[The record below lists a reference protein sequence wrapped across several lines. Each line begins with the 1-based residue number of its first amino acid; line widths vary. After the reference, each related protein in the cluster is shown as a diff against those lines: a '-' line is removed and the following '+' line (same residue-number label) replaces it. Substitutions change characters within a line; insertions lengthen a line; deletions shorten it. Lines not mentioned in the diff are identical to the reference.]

1 MPWNAIDNC
10 HPCLHLCFFLR
21 FLPYE
26 LILRAYFLDE
36 IFQIQLFFFNFIL
49 FFKLYIMVLVLQTN
63 GINEMCT
70 EIIKEDICKC
80 LEEAHISEHEI
91 QRR

>member
-1 MPWNAIDNC
+1 
-10 HPCLHLCFFLR
+10 
-21 FLPYE
+21 
-26 LILRAYFLDE
+26 
-36 IFQIQLFFFNFIL
+36 
-49 FFKLYIMVLVLQTN
+49 MVLVLQTN